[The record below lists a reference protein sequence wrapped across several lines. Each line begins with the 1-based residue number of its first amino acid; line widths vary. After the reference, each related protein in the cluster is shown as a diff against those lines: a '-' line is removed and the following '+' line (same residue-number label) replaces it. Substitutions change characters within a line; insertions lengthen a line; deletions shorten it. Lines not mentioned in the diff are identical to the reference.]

1 MKSLPRVTRAHSY
14 IKLLHE
20 LADYEKA
27 NSQLKVCR
35 LDSNRASANPAR
47 CQAIAPNIHLF
58 LVLQARVAEMEK
70 VCVDVVVC
78 CVICS

>member
-1 MKSLPRVTRAHSY
+1 VTRAHSY

-35 LDSNRASANPAR
+35 LDCNRASANPAR
-47 CQAIAPNIHLF
+47 CQAIAPNFSLIF
-58 LVLQARVAEMEK
+58 GVAG
-70 VCVDVVVC
+70 
-78 CVICS
+78 